1 MTASLTKRG
10 GGWNCSRTVLSSS
23 RGLNKEKGN
32 ITSNNISYILV
43 ISKDI
48 VQHLWTKIKS
58 SPNIFLK
65 IKINTVVLWPTN
77 RFPCRWNTLC
87 EHIDVVGLS
96 SWCAVWPA
104 NEMDSVTTLIYSATW
119 LAGVAIT
126 YVIFCLYV
134 AFMRSRWA
142 TYFTWAISPDVPPI
156 VAGTCHPWAVHR
168 TQNKHTSRKYLCSSF
183 LVLWFVIAMKDEI
196 FLKTKIFFI
205 APTWPQSEAAPWT
218 ETSTDSLS
226 TRWKSTREVFTTT
239 LSFVQQGGLF

>member
-1 MTASLTKRG
+1 
-10 GGWNCSRTVLSSS
+10 
-23 RGLNKEKGN
+23 
-32 ITSNNISYILV
+32 
-43 ISKDI
+43 
-48 VQHLWTKIKS
+48 
-58 SPNIFLK
+58 
-65 IKINTVVLWPTN
+65 
-77 RFPCRWNTLC
+77 
-87 EHIDVVGLS
+87 
-96 SWCAVWPA
+96 
-104 NEMDSVTTLIYSATW
+104 MDSVTTLIYSATW

-168 TQNKHTSRKYLCSSF
+168 TQNKHTFCKYLCSSF

-239 LSFVQQGGLF
+239 PILCSKAVYFNLSLCISTLHDSFGLFSSSSLHFNFFWHCRPLQLHSATIIAQLRSMARSQGPLSFLYIGICLSSFLHFRIQVTL

>member
-1 MTASLTKRG
+1 MKWTLWRRWSTERPGWPGWRSHTSSFASMSPSWGAGGQLDSLICLNHLPPQDHFRDQNGLETTIETKM
-10 GGWNCSRTVLSSS
+10 S
-23 RGLNKEKGN
+23 
-32 ITSNNISYILV
+32 
-43 ISKDI
+43 
-48 VQHLWTKIKS
+48 HL
-58 SPNIFLK
+58 
-65 IKINTVVLWPTN
+65 
-77 RFPCRWNTLC
+77 
-87 EHIDVVGLS
+87 
-96 SWCAVWPA
+96 
-104 NEMDSVTTLIYSATW
+104 
-119 LAGVAIT
+119 
-126 YVIFCLYV
+126 
-134 AFMRSRWA
+134 FMRSRWA
-142 TYFTWAISPDVPPI
+142 PYFTWDISLNNPTY